1 MSFDDLISAAEAQRS
16 GLPLTLSLCVSPF
29 PQMIRPDQGRRSTS
43 LFLPVLSLPD
53 LYLSVVLATIHKRVD
68 IKLSSR
74 ISIGP
79 RGNLC
84 AAAALLLLFPLSL
97 SLHFKADDGG
107 RAKGGRESDEKSK
120 AVVAVREE
128 GEREGFAAGSDEGDR
143 QRVTFAEKRIISLE
157 TERVRFKEGDGVH
170 VQTFSFL

>member
-1 MSFDDLISAAEAQRS
+1 
-16 GLPLTLSLCVSPF
+16 
-29 PQMIRPDQGRRSTS
+29 MIRPDQGRS
-43 LFLPVLSLPD
+43 LGLSVLSLFD

-84 AAAALLLLFPLSL
+84 AAAALLLLFPHFPLSL
-97 SLHFKADDGG
+97 SLHFKAEERG

-128 GEREGFAAGSDEGDR
+128 GEREMASLLAVM
-143 QRVTFAEKRIISLE
+143 RVTANASLSLK
-157 TERVRFKEGDGVH
+157 KE
-170 VQTFSFL
+170 